1 MTRVLIMAGGTGGH
15 VFPALAV
22 AEELRSRSVDIEWI
36 GTERGIESRLV
47 PAAAFKLNLIPIKGL
62 RGNGLLGWLVAP
74 YRILKAVLAST
85 KVIKR
90 FQPDVVIGLG
100 GFASGPGGLA
110 AWLSGK
116 PLLIHEQNAIAGLTN
131 RLLAKIAKQVLQGF
145 ENSFANDAKTKWVG
159 NPVRK
164 EIEKLPEPH
173 IRYQAR
179 AQKPMKLLVLG
190 GSLGA
195 QSLNQVVPKA
205 LAMLGSDY
213 MVEVI
218 HQCGEKHLAACQ
230 QAYQQAGVTGIVTQ
244 FIDDMAIAYGEADLV
259 ICRAGALTVAE
270 VAATGVAAIFV
281 PYPHAVDDHQT
292 HNAQALKDAGAALL
306 IKDSSLNAE
315 ELAKTLKTLLENR
328 KQLEQMA
335 IQARALANP
344 GTAVQIAD
352 ICLEYAHG

>member
-47 PAAAFKLNLIPIKGL
+47 PAAAIKLNLIPIKGL
-62 RGNGLLGWLVAP
+62 RGNGALGWIVAP
-74 YRILKAVLAST
+74 YRILKAAVASA

-110 AWLSGK
+110 AWVSGK

-145 ENSFANDAKTKWVG
+145 ENSFTQTAKTKWVG
-159 NPVRK
+159 NPVRAK
-164 EIEKLPEPH
+164 IEQLPEPH
-173 IRYQAR
+173 NRYAAR
-179 AQKPMKLLVLG
+179 TERPMKILVLG

-195 QSLNQVVPKA
+195 KSLNQVVPQA
-205 LAMLGSDY
+205 LALLKNEHQ
-213 MVEVI
+213 VEVI

-230 QAYQQAGVTGIVTQ
+230 QAYQQAGVSGAVTQ
-244 FIDDMAIAYGEADLV
+244 FIDDMAEAYGEADLV

-270 VAATGVAAIFV
+270 VAAAGVAAIFV
-281 PYPHAVDDHQT
+281 PYPYAVDDHQT

-306 IKDSSLNAE
+306 IQDSALNAHG
-315 ELAKTLKTLLENR
+315 LAASLKSLLDNR

-335 IQARALANP
+335 IQARSLANP
-344 GTAVQIAD
+344 GSAGQIAN
-352 ICLEYAHG
+352 ICMEYAHG

>member
-22 AEELRSRSVDIEWI
+22 AEELRTRSVDIEWI

-62 RGNGLLGWLVAP
+62 RGNGLFGWLVAP
-74 YRILKAVLAST
+74 FRILRAVLESG

-116 PLLIHEQNAIAGLTN
+116 PLIIHEQNAIAGLTN
-131 RLLAKIAKQVLQGF
+131 RLLAKIARQVLQGF
-145 ENSFANDAKTKWVG
+145 ENSFTQTVKTRWVG

-164 EIEKLPEPH
+164 QIEQLAEPQV
-173 IRYQAR
+173 RYAAR
-179 AQKPMKLLVLG
+179 TKQSTKVLVLG

-195 QSLNQVVPKA
+195 KSLNQVVPRA
-205 LAMLGSDY
+205 LAMLKTKH
-213 MVEVI
+213 VIEVT
-218 HQCGEKHLAACQ
+218 HQCGDSHFTDCQ
-230 QAYQQAGVTGIVTQ
+230 QAYEQAGVDGTVTK
-244 FIDDMAIAYGEADLV
+244 FIDDMAKAYGEADLV

-270 VAATGVAAIFV
+270 VAAAGVAAILV
-281 PYPHAVDDHQT
+281 PYPYAVDDHQT

-306 IKDSSLNAE
+306 INDSDLNPEDLAASL
-315 ELAKTLKTLLENR
+315 LSLLDDR
-328 KQLEQMA
+328 KQLENMA
-335 IQARALANP
+335 IQARKLAKP
-344 GTAVQIAD
+344 GTAMQIAD